1 VLVSVA
7 IYNGKENIVELN
19 DFEAPG
25 QEEVEIT
32 IRGKS
37 AKYIVREVSGATIN
51 DLFAPINNASTPEK
65 KAKAAKESIGKVIAA
80 CVLRADGTPF
90 TEEDAGKLR
99 FPLQQALQKHVMEI
113 NGLTPEADDAAK
125 KG

>member
-1 VLVSVA
+1 MV
-7 IYNGKENIVELN
+7 VELN
-19 DFEAPG
+19 EFESPG

-37 AKYIVREVSGATIN
+37 AKYLIREVSGAKIN
-51 DLFAPINNASTPEK
+51 DLFAPLRNATTPEK
-65 KAKAAKESIGKVIAA
+65 KDKAARESIAKVIAA
-80 CVLRADGTPF
+80 CVSRADGTAF

-99 FPLQQALQKHVMEI
+99 FSLQQALQKHVMEI
-113 NGLTPEADDAAK
+113 NGLTPDADEAAK